1 MRKGTT
7 FILLILL
14 NIAFIG
20 TCKSQG
26 FQGNENTL
34 NQLFSKKSEVYFRFT
49 IGSKEEIH
57 KLTKTISIDN
67 VKGDTVWGYANR
79 KEFSRFIELGYK
91 YTLLPNP
98 GDLIHPVMVDKIDL
112 KSRQNWDY
120 YPTYN
125 AYLDL
130 LTQFKA
136 AHPDICKID
145 TIGVLASG
153 RMLLAVKISD
163 NVNVEEGEPEFL
175 YTSSIH
181 GDEVC
186 GYVLMLHLID
196 YLLTNYGTDT
206 RVTNM
211 VNNMVIWINPL
222 ANPDGTYHGGNNTV
236 NGATRY
242 NANGVDMNRNY
253 PDPEDGQ
260 HPDGEAWQPETVFF
274 MNFASAHHL
283 VMSANFH
290 GGAEVVNYPWD
301 TWAKL
306 HPDNNWWVNV
316 SREYAD
322 TVHAH
327 SSGYLTDLNNG
338 ITNGY
343 AWYEVAGGRQDY
355 MNYFQ
360 HCREVTIELS
370 STKLLPAS
378 QLESH
383 WNYNYRSFLNYIE
396 QASYGITGTVTDSLT
411 GEPLKAK
418 VFIQNHDVDSSYVY
432 SSTIMGDYHRP
443 IKAGSYTVV
452 FSAPCHYSKTIQ
464 NVAVTDLNATT
475 LNVQLQPY
483 SGLNPTFSADKTN
496 ITFGE
501 DVHFAD
507 VSCGNPIS
515 WQWTFEGGTPST
527 SMEQN
532 PVVRYSD
539 AGSYDVSL
547 TISDGNDTATLT
559 KQDYIVVAQNI
570 LMGNNT
576 VTTCSGNFYDSGG
589 PNGSYSNNENYV
601 MTINPAT
608 QGAMLKVTFNQF
620 STESGYD
627 KLYIYNGANTSSPQV
642 QGSPFTGSA
651 SPGQITASNTSGA
664 LTFKFT
670 SDGSQTALGWAA
682 TIECMG
688 GSVGHTIGGKVTYP
702 NTSNTPLSNVS
713 INLKN
718 SSGVVIGTTTTNASG
733 DYAFTEVAD
742 GTYTLEVSTTKL
754 WGGVTATDALLFKKH
769 IANIT
774 PLSGIYLACGD
785 INGNG
790 SLTASDIL
798 MIKKR
803 IGSIITTFPLGDWLF
818 NNQNIVVNN
827 ENVTQNFN
835 GIVYGDA
842 NASYS
847 LTDNNYLD
855 IEGDKTTAATSLSF
869 DRGTFSEGKWIIPVR
884 AAAFSNLGSFQ
895 FTVQYDPSKLSFEN
909 VIHWFNGIEP
919 AIVGNT
925 EAGKITFVWTAD
937 NKGID
942 IDEGIL
948 CNIVLKSISSDASK
962 ISWSNNPTGC
972 EFSDFDANIFDV
984 ALKDGLI
991 DGLTGTTVNSAEDI
1005 SIYPNPGNG
1014 IFQLYSFNSS
1024 DTKSGITIYNSLGK
1038 LVYNDNQVL
1047 LNQNCV
1053 NKIDLSML
1061 CPGVYVIEIQTGNEK
1076 IIKKLIINK

>member
-432 SSTIMGDYHRP
+432 SSATMGDYHRP

-452 FSAPCHYSKTIQ
+452 FSAHCHYSKTIQ
-464 NVAVTDLNATT
+464 NVAVTDLNATV
-475 LNVQLQPY
+475 LNVQLQSEN
-483 SGLNPTFSADKTN
+483 SGIKQLDANSIKIFP
-496 ITFGE
+496 
-501 DVHFAD
+501 
-507 VSCGNPIS
+507 
-515 WQWTFEGGTPST
+515 
-527 SMEQN
+527 N
-532 PVVRYSD
+532 PVTSCFLNIESPMEMQEITVIDIYGKVLEC
-539 AGSYDVSL
+539 A
-547 TISDGNDTATLT
+547 TAVNEKNFIFKFKNSKQGIYFIKIIT
-559 KQDYIVVAQNI
+559 KQ
-570 LMGNNT
+570 
-576 VTTCSGNFYDSGG
+576 
-589 PNGSYSNNENYV
+589 
-601 MTINPAT
+601 
-608 QGAMLKVTFNQF
+608 
-620 STESGYD
+620 
-627 KLYIYNGANTSSPQV
+627 
-642 QGSPFTGSA
+642 
-651 SPGQITASNTSGA
+651 
-664 LTFKFT
+664 
-670 SDGSQTALGWAA
+670 
-682 TIECMG
+682 
-688 GSVGHTIGGKVTYP
+688 
-702 NTSNTPLSNVS
+702 
-713 INLKN
+713 
-718 SSGVVIGTTTTNASG
+718 G
-733 DYAFTEVAD
+733 DF
-742 GTYTLEVSTTKL
+742 L
-754 WGGVTATDALLFKKH
+754 
-769 IANIT
+769 
-774 PLSGIYLACGD
+774 
-785 INGNG
+785 
-790 SLTASDIL
+790 
-798 MIKKR
+798 R
-803 IGSIITTFPLGDWLF
+803 
-818 NNQNIVVNN
+818 
-827 ENVTQNFN
+827 
-835 GIVYGDA
+835 
-842 NASYS
+842 
-847 LTDNNYLD
+847 
-855 IEGDKTTAATSLSF
+855 
-869 DRGTFSEGKWIIPVR
+869 
-884 AAAFSNLGSFQ
+884 
-895 FTVQYDPSKLSFEN
+895 
-909 VIHWFNGIEP
+909 
-919 AIVGNT
+919 
-925 EAGKITFVWTAD
+925 
-937 NKGID
+937 
-942 IDEGIL
+942 
-948 CNIVLKSISSDASK
+948 
-962 ISWSNNPTGC
+962 
-972 EFSDFDANIFDV
+972 
-984 ALKDGLI
+984 
-991 DGLTGTTVNSAEDI
+991 
-1005 SIYPNPGNG
+1005 
-1014 IFQLYSFNSS
+1014 
-1024 DTKSGITIYNSLGK
+1024 
-1038 LVYNDNQVL
+1038 
-1047 LNQNCV
+1047 
-1053 NKIDLSML
+1053 
-1061 CPGVYVIEIQTGNEK
+1061 K
-1076 IIKKLIINK
+1076 IIIN